1 MIIEKSH
8 SKADLIDLI
17 NLLELKVVFSHQDN
31 KKDIQDKLIE
41 LLESDILIKKN
52 YYKIENKE
60 GLINFLTKKNPK
72 KILSIKEKNDVMQIC
87 KNIINYCKGGY
98 SIDSCDVYN
107 NIKDISD
114 DLDYIKQFGDIP
126 SVRRAC
132 KLIKLCPVLG
142 MNDYNPLISPQVQK
156 RLDEKKK
163 VKTIQY
169 ATLKIKREKIIL
181 KFD

>member
-17 NLLELKVVFSHQDN
+17 NLLELNIVFSHQDN

-52 YYKIENKE
+52 YYKIENKD
-60 GLINFLTKKNPK
+60 GLVNFLTKKNPK
-72 KILSIKEKNDVMQIC
+72 KILSIKEKNHVMQIS

-98 SIDSCDVYN
+98 SIETCLIYN

-132 KLIKLCPVLG
+132 KLIKQCPLLS

-156 RLDEKKK
+156 RLDEKKR
-163 VKTIQY
+163 VKNIQY
-169 ATLKIKREKIIL
+169 ASLKIKRGTIIL
-181 KFD
+181 KFN

>member
-17 NLLELKVVFSHQDN
+17 NLLELNIVFSHQDN

-52 YYKIENKE
+52 YYKIENKD
-60 GLINFLTKKNPK
+60 GLVNFLTKKNPK
-72 KILSIKEKNDVMQIC
+72 KILSIKEKNHVMQIS

-98 SIDSCDVYN
+98 NINSCLIYN

-132 KLIKLCPVLG
+132 KLIKQCPLLS

-156 RLDEKKK
+156 RLDEKKR
-163 VKTIQY
+163 VKNIQY
-169 ATLKIKREKIIL
+169 ASLKIKRGTIIL
-181 KFD
+181 KFN

>member
-17 NLLELKVVFSHQDN
+17 NLLELNIVFSHQDN

-52 YYKIENKE
+52 YYKIENKD
-60 GLINFLTKKNPK
+60 GLVNFLTKKNPK
-72 KILSIKEKNDVMQIC
+72 KILSIKEKNHVMQIS

-98 SIDSCDVYN
+98 NLDSCLIYN

-132 KLIKLCPVLG
+132 KLIKQCPLLS

-156 RLDEKKK
+156 RLDEKKR
-163 VKTIQY
+163 VKNIQY
-169 ATLKIKREKIIL
+169 ASLKIKRGTIIL
-181 KFD
+181 KFN